1 MAPETKVTGL
11 RLSDRLTAIA
21 SMVNAD
27 PAAAKDRSYCLCDV
41 GTDHAHIPIRLLL
54 DGRIDRSIAM
64 DVIEGP
70 LEKARQNI
78 ELYGMSDKICLR
90 LSDGLDAYEPGEAA
104 GLCIAGMGGR
114 IMSRILL
121 REPAKTLD
129 FEELILQPQADP
141 EFVRRAVRELGL
153 YADKEIVVLEDGKY
167 YPVMHV
173 TKRYAQ
179 GPDWRSAHKS
189 CGPDSDRVMQLRQ
202 DAEDLFGPVLI
213 RERDS
218 MLRSYLLWQK
228 GVNDR
233 IRHSLLRAND
243 PSDQAVTAKK
253 EQVER
258 KDQLIRA
265 ALEYFDKG
273 AENETE
279 RDRADT

>member
-1 MAPETKVTGL
+1 MAPETRVSGL
-11 RLSDRLTAIA
+11 RLSERLTAIA

-27 PAAAKDRSYCLCDV
+27 PTAGKGCAYCLCDV

-54 DGRIDRSIAM
+54 DGRIDSSIAM

-90 LSDGLDAYEPGEAA
+90 LSDGLDAYAPGEAT
-104 GLCIAGMGGR
+104 GLVIAGMGGR

-121 REPAKTLD
+121 REPEKTLD

-141 EFVRRAVRELGL
+141 EFVRKAIRELGL
-153 YADKEIVVLEDGKY
+153 YPDKEKVVLEDGKY

-173 TKRYAQ
+173 TKKHAE
-179 GPDWRSAHKS
+179 GPDWRSDHE
-189 CGPDSDRVMQLRQ
+189 GEEPDTARVMQLRQ
-202 DAEDLFGPVLI
+202 EAEDLFGPVLI

-243 PSDQAVTAKK
+243 PAEKAVTAKRQ
-253 EQVER
+253 QVER
-258 KDQLIRA
+258 RDQLIRA
-265 ALEYFDKG
+265 ALAYFDKG

-279 RDRADT
+279 RDHTDT